1 MGNEGSS
8 GTKGSGG
15 GLRNPRN
22 DVLLHCIT
30 SNSMIFERCTNI
42 IVDTYFQ
49 HEQRHRM
56 VLWDSCHTAACH
68 YTLWIYRSV
77 NKEDIVQVNECRT
90 YGVDYFNSQLNQT
103 NLWVKLLFCPSVAIL
118 ASLSPLTFTGIPP
131 LLTLF
136 HSWTRQR
143 SVAAKKHKCNSSFS
157 TTIIKLLNKIHGYC
171 FLLHAAMEHLYL
183 CLCGLR
189 LLSLL
194 LW

>member
-1 MGNEGSS
+1 
-8 GTKGSGG
+8 
-15 GLRNPRN
+15 
-22 DVLLHCIT
+22 
-30 SNSMIFERCTNI
+30 
-42 IVDTYFQ
+42 
-49 HEQRHRM
+49 M

-77 NKEDIVQVNECRT
+77 NKEDIVQVNECRI
-90 YGVDYFNSQLNQT
+90 YGAHYFSSQLNQT
-103 NLWVKLLFCPSVAIL
+103 NLRVKLLFCPSVAIL

-136 HSWTRQR
+136 HSRTWQR
-143 SVAAKKHKCNSSFS
+143 SVATQKKTKRKNKNHATIFFS
-157 TTIIKLLNKIHGYC
+157 TTIIKLLNKMHGYC